1 MTSYDDGY
9 GRPQPQ
15 VSFPPLT
22 PWVRRLLIANV
33 TVFVFLMVVGLGSL
47 GLQSTVIDL
56 FGLDPDMWRSY
67 VPAVWQLGTYA
78 FLHDMGGLG
87 HLLFNMLVL
96 YFFGT
101 MLEGIIG
108 SRRFITHY
116 MGAAMA
122 GGLLH
127 LVVELSKG
135 NEAYLPAIGAS
146 GAVMGV
152 VVATA
157 TLRPHTQVLFIFI
170 PVKLWVMA
178 ALYVASDL
186 YPLIRELSGAGRSGN
201 VAHIIHLGGALYGFL
216 GARYG
221 LLMKDPW
228 AILERKRAVAA
239 AERSLGDRQRLDA
252 LLEKINREGIGSL
265 SRSEKAFLKKASE
278 RGQQR

>member
-1 MTSYDDGY
+1 MTNYDDGY
-9 GRPQPQ
+9 GQPRPQ

-22 PWVRRLLIANV
+22 LWVRRLMIANV
-33 TVFVFLMVVGLGSL
+33 TVFVFLAVVGLGSL
-47 GLQSTVIDL
+47 GLQDGVLDF
-56 FGLDPDMWRSY
+56 FGLDPDMWRSLI
-67 VPAVWQLGTYA
+67 PALWQLGTYA

-108 SRRFITHY
+108 GRRFITHY
-116 MGAAMA
+116 MGAAIA
-122 GGLLH
+122 GATLH
-127 LVVELSKG
+127 LVVELAMGRS
-135 NEAYLPAIGAS
+135 EYPPAIGAS

-186 YPLIRELSGAGRSGN
+186 YPLLRQLSGAGTQGN
-201 VAHIIHLGGALYGFL
+201 VAHLIHLGGALYGFL

-221 LLMKDPW
+221 LIMRDPI
-228 AILERKRAVAA
+228 AGLERKRAVAA
-239 AERSLGDRQRLDA
+239 AERSLGDRQRLDT

-265 SRSEKAFLKKASE
+265 SRAEKAFLKKASA
-278 RGQQR
+278 RGRQS